1 MHVFVPDCVTLW
13 ASRRSVLKAKRHL
26 KPTNLL
32 ANLPARPE
40 PTEIFETLLTQPG
53 VRIERIISTGQA
65 SPAGFWYDQAQAEWV
80 LLVQGAAV
88 LKFEDE
94 QVQGEIRQEVVKT
107 LAPGD
112 HLYIAPHRRHRVEF
126 TQADPPTVWL
136 AIHMADDANCAGT
149 A

>member
-1 MHVFVPDCVTLW
+1 MKANHL
-13 ASRRSVLKAKRHL
+13 RRPV
-26 KPTNLL
+26 NLL
-32 ANLPARPE
+32 ADLPTRPE
-40 PTEIFETLLTQPG
+40 PNEIFETLLTEPG

-65 SPAGFWYDQAQAEWV
+65 SPADFWYDQPEAEWV

-88 LKFEDE
+88 LRFEDE
-94 QVQGEIRQEVVKT
+94 QAREAQEPQEAQETQEAVVRT

-126 TQADPPTVWL
+126 TQANPPTVWL
-136 AIHMADDANCAGT
+136 AIHIAETVNPAGT

>member
-1 MHVFVPDCVTLW
+1 VKANHL
-13 ASRRSVLKAKRHL
+13 RRPV
-26 KPTNLL
+26 NLL
-32 ANLPARPE
+32 ADLPARPE
-40 PTEIFETLLTQPG
+40 PNERFETLLTQPG

-80 LLVQGAAV
+80 LLIQGSAV

-94 QVQGEIRQEVVKT
+94 QVQGEVREEIVKT
-107 LAPGD
+107 LTPGD

-136 AIHMADDANCAGT
+136 AIHIAHDSNRAGT

>member
-1 MHVFVPDCVTLW
+1 M
-13 ASRRSVLKAKRHL
+13 KAKRQP

-32 ANLPARPE
+32 ENLPARPE
-40 PTEIFETLLTQPG
+40 RTEIFETLLTQPG
-53 VRIERIISTGQA
+53 VRIDRVISTGQA
-65 SPAGFWYDQAQAEWV
+65 SPAGFWYEQTQAEWV

-112 HLYIAPHRRHRVEF
+112 HLYIAPHCRHRVEF

-136 AIHMADDANCAGT
+136 AVHIGASSDKLQLSNPVIQ
-149 A
+149 